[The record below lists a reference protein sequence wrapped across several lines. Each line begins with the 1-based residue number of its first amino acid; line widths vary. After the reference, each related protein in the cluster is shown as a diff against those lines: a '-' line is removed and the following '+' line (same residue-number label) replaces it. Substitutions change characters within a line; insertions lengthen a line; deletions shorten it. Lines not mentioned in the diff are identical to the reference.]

1 MCADLGS
8 PSEARIRLATAADV
22 PAIIVVVNAAFSIE
36 TFLEGTRTDEKR
48 MAEMMA
54 KGEFLVA
61 EDGAG
66 RIVASIYT
74 ETKGERG
81 YCGML
86 AVDPSRQGSG
96 LFRRMAKAVEEHCRA
111 RGCTHLDISVLN
123 LRAELPPVYRRMGFV
138 EVGTEEFHLTQRLK
152 AGRDAHC
159 ILMSKKL

>member
-1 MCADLGS
+1 MGAEQNS
-8 PSEARIRLATAADV
+8 HFESRIRLATSADV

-48 MAEMMA
+48 MADMMA

-61 EDGAG
+61 EDGSG

-74 ETKGERG
+74 ETNGERG

-86 AVDPSRQGSG
+86 AVDPSHQGSS
-96 LFRRMAKAVEEHCRA
+96 LFRRMAKAVEEHCRN

-123 LRAELPPVYRRMGFV
+123 LRPELPPVYRRMGFV

-152 AGRDAHC
+152 AGMDAHC
-159 ILMSKKL
+159 IIMRKQL